1 VALALS
7 DASDSPVGALREC
20 LSSAAFR
27 HAIVAIPVD
36 TGGLAAVEESRNMQE
51 RKTISMLQRVPVI
64 LAVTA
69 ASYGLQLPP
78 SVAGR
83 AAGQGVSS
91 TVATSQPLLAAPRP
105 EDKRSA

>member
-1 VALALS
+1 
-7 DASDSPVGALREC
+7 
-20 LSSAAFR
+20 
-27 HAIVAIPVD
+27 
-36 TGGLAAVEESRNMQE
+36 MQE

-91 TVATSQPLLAAPRP
+91 TVAKTQPLVAAPKS
-105 EDKRSA
+105 EGKRAA

>member
-1 VALALS
+1 
-7 DASDSPVGALREC
+7 
-20 LSSAAFR
+20 
-27 HAIVAIPVD
+27 
-36 TGGLAAVEESRNMQE
+36 MQE

-83 AAGQGVSS
+83 AAGQGISS
-91 TVATSQPLLAAPRP
+91 TVATSQPLLAAPRS
-105 EDKRSA
+105 EGKRSA